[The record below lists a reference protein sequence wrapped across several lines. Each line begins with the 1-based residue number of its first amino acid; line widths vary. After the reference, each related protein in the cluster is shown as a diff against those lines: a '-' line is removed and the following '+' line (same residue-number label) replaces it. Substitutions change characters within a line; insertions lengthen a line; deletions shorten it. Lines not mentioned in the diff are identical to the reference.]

1 MVNMEIMHAGPK
13 LHAHGSFA
21 RILCLRIQ
29 SGCPDTDLPGLQS
42 HARYSV
48 FKDRRH
54 VERFPRCEK
63 RTGNLALSLREVK
76 RLLRSDRLFLEGL
89 FLQHG
94 QYRCGRPDCQG
105 PRETILKSIAE

>member
-54 VERFPRCEK
+54 VERFPHCEK
-63 RTGNLALSLREVK
+63 RTGNLAAVLGEVNWTF
-76 RLLRSDRLFLEGL
+76 FLEGL

-94 QYRCGRPDCQG
+94 QYRCARLIRQVPVA
-105 PRETILKSIAE
+105 TFF